1 MMNAD
6 WYVYYKVR
14 TEHGAL
20 LQERVAAMQQRL
32 HGQFGIACSLKRRPH
47 IKDDRDTWMEVYL
60 AAPQDFE
67 QALARELHLAHVQE
81 LIDGERRVEHF
92 LDVISCA

>member
-1 MMNAD
+1 MMSTD

-14 TEHGAL
+14 TEHGAQL
-20 LQERVAAMQQRL
+20 TERVARMQRRL
-32 HGQFGIACSLKRRPH
+32 REQAGVACALKRRPQS
-47 IKDDRDTWMEVYL
+47 KDGLDTWMEVY
-60 AAPQDFE
+60 AATPQDFE
-67 QALARELHLAHVQE
+67 QTLARELLTAQVQE